1 MLTVVILG
9 AGEHGATLAR
19 RLAGRELARRI
30 VLVDP
35 DEGKARG
42 KALDILQSGPV
53 DRFDTRVDGG
63 ASDAGAIGEPDILV
77 VADAPELTD
86 GPGAAD
92 RLAQLVAKAK
102 PRLVVVSGARPAAS
116 IDGLLGAGFAADR
129 IAGSAP
135 VAVASAIRRRLAAA
149 LDVEASAVCL
159 ALLGLPP
166 DVIVVPHA
174 SAAAGGVPIEQL
186 RPAALRQAV
195 QEVGGRTPGPVALAA
210 AAVHVIAALVS
221 PRPSVLP
228 VLARG
233 DAAFGLGRAT
243 IALPRRLGGWRVG
256 ETLEVA
262 LEPYERVAL
271 ENAAEGR
278 FHAAG
283 RTGSR
288 RHFD

>member
-19 RLAGRELARRI
+19 RLAGREIARRI
-30 VLVDP
+30 VLVDA

-42 KALDILQSGPV
+42 KALDILQSGPI
-53 DRFDTRVDGG
+53 DRFDTRIEG
-63 ASDAGAIGEPDILV
+63 AAAAAAFDEPDILV
-77 VADAPELTD
+77 VGDAPEFSE
-86 GPGAAD
+86 GPAAAD
-92 RLAQLVAKAK
+92 RLAQLAAQMK
-102 PRLVVVSGARPAAS
+102 PRMIVVAGARPAPLVDAILAS
-116 IDGLLGAGFAADR
+116 GFAADR

-135 VAVASAIRRRLAAA
+135 VAIAAAIRRRLAMA
-149 LDVEASAVCL
+149 LEVEASSVCL

-174 SAAAGGVPIEQL
+174 SAAVGGVPIEQL
-186 RPAALRQAV
+186 RPALVRQAV
-195 QEVGGRTPGPVALAA
+195 QEVSGRTPGPVALAA
-210 AAVHVIAALVS
+210 AAVHVIAALVA
-221 PRPSVLP
+221 PGLLVLP
-228 VLARG
+228 VVARG
-233 DAAFGLGRAT
+233 DGALGLGRAT
-243 IALPRRLGGWRVG
+243 IALPRRLGAWRVG

-271 ENAAEGR
+271 QNAAEGR

-283 RTGSR
+283 RSGPR

>member
-30 VLVDP
+30 VLADT

-42 KALDILQSGPV
+42 KALDILESGPV
-53 DRFDTRVDGG
+53 DRYDTSVEG
-63 ASDAGAIGEPDILV
+63 ASDAAAFDAPDVLV
-77 VADAPELTD
+77 AADAPETTE
-86 GPGAAD
+86 GRGAPEA
-92 RLAQLVAKAK
+92 LARLVAKTK
-102 PRLVVVSGARPAAS
+102 PRLVVVSAARPAP
-116 IDGLLGAGFAADR
+116 LLDALAAAGFPIDR
-129 IAGSAP
+129 VAGSAP
-135 VAVASAIRRRLAAA
+135 VAVASALRRRLASA
-149 LDVEASAVCL
+149 LEVEVSSVSL

-174 SAAAGGVPIEQL
+174 SASVAGVPIEQL
-186 RPAALRQAV
+186 RSSAVRQAV
-195 QEVGGRTPGPVALAA
+195 QEVSGRTPGPVALAA
-210 AAVHVIAALVS
+210 AAVHVIAALLA
-221 PRPSVLP
+221 PRTTILP
-228 VLARG
+228 VMARG

-243 IALPRRLGGWRVG
+243 LVMPRRLGGGRVG
-256 ETLEVA
+256 QAVEMA

-278 FHAAG
+278 FRAAERVG
-283 RTGSR
+283 TR

>member
-30 VLVDP
+30 VLVDA
-35 DEGKARG
+35 DEGRARG

-53 DRFDTRVDGG
+53 DRFDTRVEG
-63 ASDAGAIGEPDILV
+63 ASDARAIEEPEVLV

-92 RLAQLVAKAK
+92 RLSQLVVKVK
-102 PRLVVVSGARPAAS
+102 PRLVVVSGPRPAAS
-116 IDGLLGAGFAADR
+116 VDAVLATGFAGDR
-129 IAGSAP
+129 VAGSAP
-135 VAVASAIRRRLAAA
+135 VAVASAIRRRLAMA
-149 LDVEASAVCL
+149 LDVEARAVGL

-174 SAAAGGVPIEQL
+174 SATVGGVPVEQL

-195 QEVGGRTPGPVALAA
+195 QDVAGRTPGPVALAA
-210 AAVHVIAALVS
+210 AAVHVIAALLS
-221 PRPSVLP
+221 PRLSVLP

-243 IALPRRLGGWRVG
+243 IALPRRLGGWRIG
-256 ETLEVA
+256 ESLEVA

-278 FHAAG
+278 FHAASRSG
-283 RTGSR
+283 PR

>member
-19 RLAGRELARRI
+19 RLAGRELAGRI
-30 VLVDP
+30 LLVDA

-53 DRFDTRVDGG
+53 DRFDTRVEGG
-63 ASDAGAIGEPDILV
+63 ADAAAIDEPDVLV
-77 VADAPELTD
+77 VADAPELTE
-86 GPGAAD
+86 GAGAAD
-92 RLAQLVAKAK
+92 RLSQLVARAK
-102 PRLVVVSGARPAAS
+102 PRVVVVAGARPAPSVDAV
-116 IDGLLGAGFAADR
+116 LAAGFAADR
-129 IAGSAP
+129 VAGSAP
-135 VAVASAIRRRLAAA
+135 VAVAAAIQRHLAAA
-149 LDVEASAVCL
+149 LDVEASSVSL
-159 ALLGLPP
+159 VLLGLPP
-166 DVIVVPHA
+166 DVLVVPHA
-174 SAAAGGVPIEQL
+174 SAVIGGVPIEQM
-186 RPAALRQAV
+186 RPSAVRQAV
-195 QEVGGRTPGPVALAA
+195 QDLAGRTPGPVALAA
-210 AAVHVIAALVS
+210 AAVRVIRALIA
-221 PRPSVLP
+221 PRVSVLP

-243 IALPRRLGGWRVG
+243 LALPRRLGGWRVG

-283 RTGSR
+283 RSGPR

>member
-30 VLVDP
+30 LLVDS

-53 DRFDTRVDGG
+53 DRFDTRVDGAG
-63 ASDAGAIGEPDILV
+63 DAAAIDEPDVLV
-77 VADAPELTD
+77 VADAPELTE
-86 GPGAAD
+86 GAGAAD
-92 RLAQLVAKAK
+92 RLSQLVAKVK
-102 PRLVVVSGARPAAS
+102 PRLVVVAVARPAPSVDAV
-116 IDGLLGAGFAADR
+116 LAAGVAADR
-129 IAGSAP
+129 VAGSAP
-135 VAVASAIRRRLAAA
+135 VAVAAAIRRRLAAA
-149 LDVEASAVCL
+149 LDVEASSVSL

-174 SAAAGGVPIEQL
+174 SAVVGGVPIEQM
-186 RPAALRQAV
+186 RPSAVRQAV
-195 QEVGGRTPGPVALAA
+195 QDVAGRTPGPVALAA
-210 AAVHVIAALVS
+210 AAVHVIAALIA
-221 PRPSVLP
+221 PRVTVLP
-228 VLARG
+228 VIARG
-233 DAAFGLGRAT
+233 DAALGLGRAT

-283 RTGSR
+283 RSGPR

>member
-30 VLVDP
+30 VLVDA

-53 DRFDTRVDGG
+53 DRFDTRVEG
-63 ASDAGAIGEPDILV
+63 ASDARTIEEPEILV
-77 VADAPELTD
+77 VADAPELMD
-86 GPGAAD
+86 GAGAAD
-92 RLAQLVAKAK
+92 RLSQLAVKVK
-102 PRLVVVSGARPAAS
+102 PRLVVVSGPRSAS
-116 IDGLLGAGFAADR
+116 SVDAVLATGFAADR
-129 IAGSAP
+129 VAGSAP
-135 VAVASAIRRRLAAA
+135 VAVASAIRRRLAMA
-149 LDVEASAVCL
+149 LDVEARAVGL

-174 SAAAGGVPIEQL
+174 SATVGGVPVEQL

-195 QEVGGRTPGPVALAA
+195 QDVAGRTPGPVALAA
-210 AAVHVIAALVS
+210 AAVHVIAALLS
-221 PRPSVLP
+221 PRLSVLP

-243 IALPRRLGGWRVG
+243 IALPRRLGGWRIG
-256 ETLEVA
+256 ESLEVA

-278 FHAAG
+278 FHAASRPG
-283 RTGSR
+283 PR

>member
-30 VLVDP
+30 VLVDS

-53 DRFDTRVDGG
+53 DRFDTRVDG
-63 ASDAGAIGEPDILV
+63 ASDAGPIDEPDILV
-77 VADAPELTD
+77 VADAPEMTD

-92 RLAQLVAKAK
+92 RLAQLVAKTK
-102 PRLVVVSGARPAAS
+102 PRLVVVAGARSAAS
-116 IDGLLGAGFAADR
+116 VDAVLAAGFAADR
-129 IAGSAP
+129 VAGSAP

-149 LDVEASAVCL
+149 LDVEAKAVCL

-195 QEVGGRTPGPVALAA
+195 QEVGRRTPGPAALAA
-210 AAVHVIAALVS
+210 AAVHVIAALIS
-221 PRPSVLP
+221 PRLSVLP

-256 ETLEVA
+256 EALEVA

-271 ENAAEGR
+271 ESAAEGR
-278 FHAAG
+278 FHAA
-283 RTGSR
+283 SR
-288 RHFD
+288 SGPRRLFD

>member
-9 AGEHGATLAR
+9 AGDLGATLAR

-35 DEGKARG
+35 DDGKARG

-53 DRFDTRVDGG
+53 DRFDTAVEG
-63 ASDAGAIGEPDILV
+63 AADAAALGEPEILV
-77 VADAPELTD
+77 VADAPELAE
-86 GPGAAD
+86 GRGAAD
-92 RLAQLVAKAK
+92 RLGQLVAKVK
-102 PRLVVVSGARPAAS
+102 PRLVVVAGARPGS
-116 IDGLLGAGFAADR
+116 SVDGVLAAGFPAER

-149 LDVEASAVCL
+149 LDVEARTVGL

-174 SAAAGGVPIEQL
+174 SAVVGGVPIEQL
-186 RPAALRQAV
+186 RPSAVRQAV
-195 QEVGGRTPGPVALAA
+195 LEVGGRTPGPVALAA

-221 PRPSVLP
+221 PRTAVLP

-233 DAAFGLGRAT
+233 DAGFGLGRPT

-256 ETLEVA
+256 PSLEVA

-283 RTGSR
+283 RAATR

>member
-19 RLAGRELARRI
+19 RLAGRGLAGRI

-35 DEGKARG
+35 DEGRARG

-53 DRFDTRVDGG
+53 DGFDTQVEG
-63 ASDAGAIGEPDILV
+63 AADAGGIDGPDVLV
-77 VADAPELTD
+77 LADAPAMTEGDFVRT
-86 GPGAAD
+86 AAKT
-92 RLAQLVAKAK
+92 R
-102 PRLVVVSGARPAAS
+102 PRLIVVAGPRPAPAV
-116 IDGLLGAGFAADR
+116 DELLAAGFPGDR
-129 IAGSAP
+129 IAGSVP
-135 VAVASAIRRRLAAA
+135 LAVAAAIRRRLAAT
-149 LDVEASAVCL
+149 LDVEASSVSL

-186 RPAALRQAV
+186 QPSALRQAV
-195 QEVGGRTPGPVALAA
+195 QEVTSRTPGPVALAA
-210 AAVHVIAALVS
+210 AAAHVIAALVS
-221 PRPSVLP
+221 RQAAVLP

-233 DAAFGLGRAT
+233 DGAPGLGRAT
-243 IALPRRLGGWRVG
+243 LAWPRRVGGWRVG
-256 ETLEVA
+256 PSLEVA

-278 FHAAG
+278 FRAAA
-283 RTGSR
+283 RASPR

>member
-9 AGEHGATLAR
+9 AGEQGATLAR
-19 RLAGRELARRI
+19 RLAGREIASRI
-30 VLVDP
+30 VLVDA

-42 KALDILQSGPV
+42 KALDIRQSGPV
-53 DRFDTRVDGG
+53 DRFDADIEG
-63 ASDAGAIGEPDILV
+63 AADPGTIEAPEVLV
-77 VADAPELTD
+77 VADAPEMTEGRTAGETLARLVAKIKPRFVIVASAR
-86 GPGAAD
+86 PGAAVD
-92 RLAQLVAKAK
+92 AVLD
-102 PRLVVVSGARPAAS
+102 SGFP
-116 IDGLLGAGFAADR
+116 ADR

-135 VAVASAIRRRLAAA
+135 IAVASAIRRRLAAA
-149 LDVEASAVCL
+149 LEVEVKAITL

-174 SAAAGGVPIEQL
+174 SAAVGGAPIEQV
-186 RPAALRQAV
+186 RPSAVRQAV
-195 QEVGGRTPGPVALAA
+195 QETAGRTPGPIALAA
-210 AAVHVIAALVS
+210 AAMEVIAALVS
-221 PRPSVLP
+221 PRSTILP

-233 DAAFGLGRAT
+233 DSTFGLGRAT
-243 IALPRRLGGWRVG
+243 MALPRRVGGWRVG
-256 ETLEVA
+256 EAVAVA

-283 RTGSR
+283 RSATR

>member
-1 MLTVVILG
+1 MSTVVILG
-9 AGEHGATLAR
+9 AGEHGATVAR

-30 VLVDP
+30 VLVDS

-53 DRFDTRVDGG
+53 DRFDTRLDGT
-63 ASDAGAIGEPDILV
+63 SDPGVIDEPDILV
-77 VADAPELTD
+77 VADAAELTE
-86 GPGAAD
+86 GSGAAD
-92 RLAQLVAKAK
+92 RLAQLVAKIR
-102 PRLVVVSGARPAAS
+102 PRLVVVAGARPAPSVDAV
-116 IDGLLGAGFAADR
+116 LAAGFAADR

-135 VAVASAIRRRLAAA
+135 VAVASAIRRRLAVA
-149 LDVEASAVCL
+149 LEVEASAVCL

-174 SAAAGGVPIEQL
+174 SAAVGGVPIEQL
-186 RPAALRQAV
+186 HPNAVRQAV
-195 QEVGGRTPGPVALAA
+195 QEVAGRTPGPVALAA

-221 PRPSVLP
+221 PRRSVLP

-283 RTGSR
+283 RAGPR

>member
-1 MLTVVILG
+1 MITVVILG

-30 VLVDP
+30 VLVDS

-53 DRFDTRVDGG
+53 DRFDTRVEG
-63 ASDAGAIGEPDILV
+63 ASDARAIDGPDILV
-77 VADAPELTD
+77 AADAPELTD

-92 RLAQLVAKAK
+92 RLAQLVAKVK
-102 PRLVVVSGARPAAS
+102 PRLVVVAGARPAAS
-116 IDGLLGAGFAADR
+116 VDAVLATGFAADR
-129 IAGSAP
+129 VAGSAP

-149 LDVEASAVCL
+149 LDVEVSAVCL

-174 SAAAGGVPIEQL
+174 SAAVGGVPIEQ
-186 RPAALRQAV
+186 LRQAV

-210 AAVHVIAALVS
+210 AAAHVMAALVS
-221 PRPSVLP
+221 PRRSVLP

-243 IALPRRLGGWRVG
+243 IAFPRRLGGWRVG
-256 ETLEVA
+256 EALEVA

-271 ENAAEGR
+271 QNAAEGR

-283 RTGSR
+283 VPGPR
-288 RHFD
+288 RRFD

>member
-19 RLAGRELARRI
+19 RLAGRELARRV
-30 VLVDP
+30 VLVDT

-53 DRFDTRVDGG
+53 DRYDTFVEGAPDAAAFD
-63 ASDAGAIGEPDILV
+63 APDVLV
-77 VADAPELTD
+77 AADAPEMTE
-86 GPGAAD
+86 GRGAPDA
-92 RLAQLVAKAK
+92 LARLVAKTK
-102 PRLVVVSGARPAAS
+102 PGLVVISAARPAA
-116 IDGLLGAGFAADR
+116 LLDAVLASGFPADR
-129 IAGSAP
+129 VVGSSS
-135 VAVASAIRRRLAAA
+135 VAVAGAIRRRLAAT
-149 LDVEASAVCL
+149 LDVDASAVSL

-174 SAAAGGVPIEQL
+174 SAAVAGVPVEQL
-186 RPAALRQAV
+186 RSSAVRQAV
-195 QEVGGRTPGPVALAA
+195 QDVSGRTPGPVALAA
-210 AAVHVIAALVS
+210 AAAHVIAALVE
-221 PRPSVLP
+221 RRTTILP
-228 VLARG
+228 VMARG

-243 IALPRRLGGWRVG
+243 LVLPRRIGGGRIGPAV
-256 ETLEVA
+256 EVA

-278 FHAAG
+278 FRAAERVG
-283 RTGSR
+283 TR

>member
-30 VLVDP
+30 VLVDS

-42 KALDILQSGPV
+42 KALDILESGPV
-53 DRFDTRVDGG
+53 DRFDTRVEG
-63 ASDAGAIGEPDILV
+63 ASDADAIDEPDILV

-92 RLAQLVAKAK
+92 RLAQLVAKTK
-102 PRLVVVSGARPAAS
+102 PRLVVVAGARPAPSVDAV
-116 IDGLLGAGFAADR
+116 LATGFAADR
-129 IAGSAP
+129 VAGSAP

-186 RPAALRQAV
+186 RPAAVRQAV
-195 QEVGGRTPGPVALAA
+195 QEAAGRTPGPVALAA
-210 AAVHVIAALVS
+210 AAVQVIAALVS
-221 PRPSVLP
+221 PRRTVLP

-256 ETLEVA
+256 EALEVA

-271 ENAAEGR
+271 ENAVAGR
-278 FHAAG
+278 FQAAG
-283 RTGSR
+283 RSGPR

>member
-19 RLAGRELARRI
+19 RLAGREIARRI
-30 VLVDP
+30 VLVDA
-35 DEGKARG
+35 DSGKARG

-53 DRFDTRVDGG
+53 DGFDTRVEGTGDPN
-63 ASDAGAIGEPDILV
+63 AVEEPDVLV
-77 VADAPELTD
+77 VADAPELTE
-86 GPGAAD
+86 GREAGN
-92 RLAQLVAKAK
+92 RLVPVVAKMK
-102 PRLVVVSGARPAAS
+102 PRLIVVSGARPAPLVDAA
-116 IDGLLGAGFAADR
+116 LAAGFAGDR

-135 VAVASAIRRRLAAA
+135 VAVAAAIRRRLAAS
-149 LDVEASAVCL
+149 LEVEVSAVTL

-174 SAAAGGVPIEQL
+174 SAVVGGVPIEQL
-186 RPAALRQAV
+186 RPNAVRQAV
-195 QEVGGRTPGPVALAA
+195 QEVSGRTPGPVALAA
-210 AAVHVIAALVS
+210 AAVLVLAALTA
-221 PRPSVLP
+221 PRRSVLP

-243 IALPRRLGGWRVG
+243 LALPRRLGAWRVG

-278 FHAAG
+278 FHAAD
-283 RTGSR
+283 RSAAR
-288 RHFD
+288 RRFD

>member
-1 MLTVVILG
+1 MSTVVILG

-30 VLVDP
+30 VLVDS

-53 DRFDTRVDGG
+53 DRFDTRVDGS
-63 ASDAGAIGEPDILV
+63 SDAGLIDQPDILV

-86 GPGAAD
+86 GPGAAE

-102 PRLVVVSGARPAAS
+102 PRLVVVAGARPAAS
-116 IDGLLGAGFAADR
+116 VDAILATGFAGDR
-129 IAGSAP
+129 VVGSAP

-210 AAVHVIAALVS
+210 AAVHVMAALIS
-221 PRPSVLP
+221 PRLSVLP

-283 RTGSR
+283 RSDAR
-288 RHFD
+288 RRFD

>member
-9 AGEHGATLAR
+9 AGELGATLAR

-30 VLVDP
+30 VLVDS

-53 DRFDTRVDGG
+53 DRFDTRVEG
-63 ASDAGAIGEPDILV
+63 ASDPRASEEPEILV
-77 VADAPELTD
+77 VADMPDLTE

-92 RLAQLVAKAK
+92 RLAQLVAKTK
-102 PRLVVVSGARPAAS
+102 PRLVVVAGARPAAS
-116 IDGLLGAGFAADR
+116 VDAVLGAGFAADR
-129 IAGSAP
+129 VAGSAP
-135 VAVASAIRRRLAAA
+135 VAVASAIRGRLAAA
-149 LDVEASAVCL
+149 LDIEARAVCL

-174 SAAAGGVPIEQL
+174 SATAGGVPIEQL
-186 RPAALRQAV
+186 RPAAVRQAV

-210 AAVHVIAALVS
+210 AAVHVIAALLS
-221 PRPSVLP
+221 PRRSVLP

-243 IALPRRLGGWRVG
+243 IVLPRRLGAGRVG

-262 LEPYERVAL
+262 LEPYERVVL
-271 ENAAEGR
+271 ENAAAGR

-283 RTGSR
+283 RSGPR
-288 RHFD
+288 RLFD